1 MILRFRYRADVFD
14 RIWKP
19 YNSIN
24 WTSITTNYSVGIKNL
39 FMPAEMAMITA
50 SFPTDPDSPMTIQ
63 LTSGVDPASV
73 FYLVMHFSEIQE
85 LRKNETREFAIKYN
99 GRRIRKPIR
108 PPSFYTWSIFLD
120 DEYGPNANGEYVFS
134 LEKTEN
140 STLPPLLNAMEV
152 FLVKKLPQQET
163 GTKEG
168 KKKSKINK
176 TTLDLLFLSNTNFLL
191 TS

>member
-14 RIWKP
+14 RIWQP
-19 YNSIN
+19 YNSNN
-24 WTSITTNYSVGIKNL
+24 WTRLTTNNSVGIGNKYL
-39 FMPAEMAMITA
+39 PAEMAMNTA
-50 SFPTDPDSPMTIQ
+50 SFPTDPDSPMTIR
-63 LTSGVDPASV
+63 LTSGVDPASIL
-73 FYLVMHFSEIQE
+73 YLVMHFSEIQE

-99 GRRIRKPIR
+99 GRLIQDPFR
-108 PPSFYTWSIFLD
+108 PPSFYTRSIFFD
-120 DEYGPNANGEYVFS
+120 DEYSPNANGEYVFS

-163 GTKEG
+163 GTKEV
-168 KKKSKINK
+168 NK
-176 TTLDLLFLSNTNFLL
+176 QNYSGLIVSEQYKFLL